1 LLRTLR
7 AQRKPPDSVFYRLAF
22 IGQALALGLVAYG
35 FTLSGHVSVLDAWLR
50 AALAFHVAAM
60 AIWVGMLLPLRWC
73 CDDVESGGL
82 GELMRR
88 FGRLGIGLVAAL
100 ASSGVFMLLN
110 LIDIIELFTTE
121 YGRLMLF
128 KLGAFVGLL
137 AIAALNKLRHVPVL
151 HLPGGSRALARSIDR
166 ELVVAMTLLLVT
178 AVVTT
183 LFGPAT
189 H

>member
-1 LLRTLR
+1 LR

-73 CDDVESGGL
+73 CDDVESGDL
-82 GELMRR
+82 GDLMRR
-88 FGRLGIGLVAAL
+88 FGRLGMGLVAAL

-110 LIDIIELFTTE
+110 LIDLIELFTTE

-128 KLGAFVGLL
+128 KLGAFVCLL
-137 AIAALNKLRHVPVL
+137 SIAALNKLRHVPVL
-151 HLPGGSRALARSIDR
+151 HLPGGSRALSRSIDR
-166 ELVVAMTLLLVT
+166 ELIVAMVLLLVT
-178 AVVTT
+178 AIVTT
-183 LFGPAT
+183 LLGPAT

>member
-1 LLRTLR
+1 
-7 AQRKPPDSVFYRLAF
+7 
-22 IGQALALGLVAYG
+22 
-35 FTLSGHVSVLDAWLR
+35 
-50 AALAFHVAAM
+50 
-60 AIWVGMLLPLRWC
+60 MLLPLRWC
-73 CDDVESGGL
+73 CGDVESGGL
-82 GELMRR
+82 GEQMRR

-128 KLGAFVGLL
+128 KLAAFVGLL
-137 AIAALNKLRHVPVL
+137 FIAALNKLRYVPVL

-166 ELVVAMTLLLVT
+166 ELVVAMSLLIVT

-183 LFGPAT
+183 LLGPAA